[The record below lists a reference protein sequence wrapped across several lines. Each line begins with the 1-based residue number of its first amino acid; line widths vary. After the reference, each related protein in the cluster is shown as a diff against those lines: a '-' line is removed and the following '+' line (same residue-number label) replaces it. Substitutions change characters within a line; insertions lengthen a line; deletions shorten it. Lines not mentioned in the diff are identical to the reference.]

1 MNKKLFL
8 FMGMISLLC
17 LSVTVFAGGLR
28 LPIGNNPI
36 KEKKDQPAQEP
47 SQKQSEQSSAN
58 VTIAADG
65 PVVDV
70 CFSSDGSKIVFAYK
84 NVINVCK
91 TDGTVM
97 KRFGVKDGPDINV
110 MDYAN
115 NTIATFAYT
124 NPAQI
129 YLWDENGTNIKKL
142 GAIAKNADEASVNSE
157 IETSK
162 SYRLLFSR
170 DGKSLV
176 NVTKTD
182 NFGGVKS
189 RDLATGKVKL
199 FKGYDDTSVYGCS
212 FSVDGSKFVTIS
224 RDEQVKVWDLAKG
237 TLVTAIDTGDPL
249 TSSYNGKDVA
259 ILSDGTIVVVKTDL
273 AFWSSDGKLIKTLKK
288 AADSSYTLIR
298 ASRDGNLF
306 AVAFE
311 ESGLALYSKDG
322 TLLKTFQT
330 EGQYSLPT
338 AVTGIAFSPDNKF
351 MAVATDGGEVGKG
364 EVKIFAL

>member
-8 FMGMISLLC
+8 LLSMFSLLC

-28 LPIGNNPI
+28 LPIGSNPM
-36 KEKKDQPAQEP
+36 KQKNSQPVNDSSEK
-47 SQKQSEQSSAN
+47 QKEQSSAE

-70 CFSSDGSKIVFAYK
+70 CFSSDGSKIVFAYN
-84 NVINVCK
+84 NVINLCK
-91 TDGTVM
+91 ADGTLI

-110 MDYAN
+110 LDYAN
-115 NTIATFAYT
+115 NAIAAFAYT

-129 YLWDENGTNIKKL
+129 YIWDENGTNIKKL
-142 GAIAKNADEASVNSE
+142 GAIAKDADETTVNPD
-157 IETSK
+157 IETAK

-176 NVTKTD
+176 NVSKTD
-182 NFGGVKS
+182 NFGGVKA
-189 RDLATGKVKL
+189 RDLVTGKVRV
-199 FKGYDDTSVYGCS
+199 FKGYEDTSVYGCC

-237 TLVTAIDTGDPL
+237 TLISTIETGDSL
-249 TSSYNGKDVA
+249 KSSYNGKDVG

-273 AFWSSDGKLIKTLKK
+273 ALWSGDGKLIKTLKK
-288 AADSSYTLIR
+288 ESDSDYSMVR
-298 ASRDGNLF
+298 VSRDGSLF
-306 AVAFE
+306 AVAYE
-311 ESGLALYSKDG
+311 GSGLALYSKDG
-322 TLLKTFQT
+322 SLLKVFQT
-330 EGQYSLPT
+330 EGQHSLPS

-351 MAVATDGGEVGKG
+351 MAVATDGGDTEKG
-364 EVKIFAL
+364 DVKIFKL